1 MNKIIIILLILSGIF
16 FYPMSFMIGKSM
28 LVSDRFYPSQFGFF
42 IFSFGILGSLLL
54 YKKNKW
60 IGYLCALCSL
70 MFLKTYLFQ
79 QAPIE
84 SIYKDVL
91 IGAGIFGVYYA
102 ARELITNE
110 RYLLF
115 FCIPAALN
123 SILIIIQKY
132 DHNLLPFMPIKGVQ
146 GFLGNSS
153 VSGCFIALTI
163 PIFLKYY
170 KRLLPLVIVGI
181 LLSGSWT
188 AVLIMIVSSLIYF
201 KDEWN
206 KLWVIFIILFC
217 IVFSAQVYF
226 KEKVRLKEDIKQRS
240 AMYLG
245 ALDGIKHNPILGWG
259 VGSFEPIMRQ
269 VKPEDSHYGW
279 GNFNKEDAIMNHPH
293 NEVLYGWW
301 CLGILF
307 PILFFGLIWSLIKS
321 FKKEK
326 ILEFAIL
333 TGGFICMMFYFLS
346 LPALFLIIIV
356 LALYH
361 KEEVKNVCNTA

>member
-1 MNKIIIILLILSGIF
+1 
-16 FYPMSFMIGKSM
+16 M

-42 IFSFGILGSLLL
+42 IFSFGVMGSLLL

-60 IGYLCALCSL
+60 IGYLCVLCSV
-70 MFLKTYLFQ
+70 MFLKTYLWQ

-84 SIYKDVL
+84 NIYKDVL
-91 IGAGIFGVYYA
+91 IGAGIFGIYYA

-115 FCIPAALN
+115 FCIPAVLN

-132 DHNLLPFMPIKGVQ
+132 DHNLLPFMPVRGIQ
-146 GFLGNSS
+146 GFLGNPSI
-153 VSGCFIALTI
+153 SGCFIALTI

-170 KRLLPLVIVGI
+170 KKLLPLVIAGV

-188 AVLIMIVSSLIYF
+188 AVLIMAASALIYLR
-201 KDEWN
+201 KQEN
-206 KLWVIFIILFC
+206 KLWIISIILFV
-217 IVFSAQVYF
+217 IAFSTNVFF
-226 KEKVRLKEDIKQRS
+226 KERVRFTEDIKQRS

-245 ALDGIKHNPILGWG
+245 TLDGIKHNPILGWG
-259 VGSFEPIMRQ
+259 VGNFEPIISQ
-269 VKPEDSHYGW
+269 VKPADSHYGW

-301 CLGILF
+301 CLGILYS
-307 PILFFGLIWSLIKS
+307 ILLFGLIWQIIKE

-333 TGGFICMMFYFLS
+333 TGGFICGMFYFLS
-346 LPALFLIIIV
+346 LPALFLIIIT
-356 LALYH
+356 LALYQ
-361 KEEVKNVCNTA
+361 KGE